1 MGSGGSKPA
10 KTVRYNVEANNW
22 MKYIGE
28 QVNNRNLQE
37 HGLQILRSKP
47 YFDPAY
53 GCNKNYTSTYKCST
67 SPEAPIKSIDIAA
80 SADGKEAIYDC
91 RDIYNIAVATAIF
104 VNDDGSVVIKNTKTD
119 EVFWSSGTS
128 QVGLPTEQYKA
139 KNSKFQRNYMI
150 AGETLFAYDPN
161 SSPNEFIGNTNGSC
175 FVALVRNGSDN
186 LELRINYPVAS
197 VSPDGLSDGLPGN
210 DTGFYGKLGDIG
222 QSTPTSNMS
231 FLGGTIAV
239 YKIINF
245 DGKQQPTGA
254 QGKNLYIDFNL
265 NKQIIPNSMITGLN
279 NQYTYVGNFS
289 QDGRHEIGSVSG
301 SNAADCQNSC
311 NKNDSCWGFVYNEQS
326 KSCSLKSSDMFPNDM
341 LRKLDYDSKMYVRG
355 MKVNS
360 DNSCS
365 KNSTVVYQDVYEQMP
380 NGATMTPQTACNLRS
395 VTREQRAIVK
405 EKQDNLMK
413 VAKKVKM
420 HASDLKQ
427 KNTALAAKLVE
438 QLEKYQNAIGDY
450 TGVKHEIEVEQDN
463 YQQVN
468 AMASSSETEM
478 ISNNYQYLA
487 FTGLAALG
495 VVAAIKATN

>member
-1 MGSGGSKPA
+1 MGQQPSKPRPPPQPTPAPGPVYYKVDNGNWTGSVIDSGGAEGWWSDY
-10 KTVRYNVEANNW
+10 TINFDHQ
-22 MKYIGE
+22 G
-28 QVNNRNLQE
+28 
-37 HGLQILRSKP
+37 
-47 YFDPAY
+47 DPAY
-53 GCNKNYTSTYKCST
+53 GCQKEFVSEYKCAVST
-67 SPEAPIKSIDIAA
+67 NKTKTADA
-80 SADGKEAIYDC
+80 SKEAYGKTVVYDC
-91 RDIYNIAVATAIF
+91 DTEYNIANANRLYVLDNGNVI
-104 VNDDGSVVIKNTKTD
+104 IKNDYTGNMLWQSNTNK
-119 EVFWSSGTS
+119 
-128 QVGLPTEQYKA
+128 VGLPTDAFKA
-139 KNSKFQRNYMI
+139 ENSRFGRNYLK
-150 AGETLFAYDPN
+150 AGETLFPGDFIG
-161 SSPNEFIGNTNGSC
+161 SPSGNCYLAIFYVSPGVTELRLVYSQAAVGPEGTPKPGENLFGQMGDIGNTQLDGGSYAAYKVINFNG
-175 FVALVRNGSDN
+175 
-186 LELRINYPVAS
+186 EP
-197 VSPDGLSDGLPGN
+197 
-210 DTGFYGKLGDIG
+210 
-222 QSTPTSNMS
+222 QST
-231 FLGGTIAV
+231 
-239 YKIINF
+239 
-245 DGKQQPTGA
+245 GA
-254 QGKNLYIDFNL
+254 HGKNLYIDFNL

-289 QDGRHEIGSVSG
+289 QDGRHQIGTVGG
-301 SNAADCQNSC
+301 SNPADCQNSC
-311 NKNDSCWGFVYNEQS
+311 NKNDNCWGFVYNEES

-341 LRKLDYDSKMYVRG
+341 LRKLDNNSKMYVRG

-365 KNSTVVYQDVYEQMP
+365 KNSTVVYQDVYEKMP